1 MPRAQEHEGRHLAK
15 PLQDLFPLPSNTF
28 ERYMLGDDRESHPM
42 AAFMEIDIRG
52 TIDPDV
58 LLRAFLL
65 ALDRHPL
72 LRARVGYNRLG
83 LPYWDLAGPR
93 QPDIA
98 DWGTPLSCP
107 EGERLDLTAGTG
119 MRAWIR
125 CAPGQTRI
133 TIQVHHACSDALGK
147 LTFLAD
153 WLHLCTQL
161 AANGSTPPLPEPN
174 WGALRRR
181 SQAVPTSREQRR
193 NARPT
198 GLLHDLVR
206 FFHRP
211 TVRLPGVPFE
221 QSGEQASL
229 PGLYGVSVSDDV
241 FQRIRYEAHK
251 LCVSVNDWL
260 LTALHVALADWT
272 ATHGPEPLRK
282 MFRVTVPYNMRTD
295 DSTYSP
301 ASNQIGY
308 EVLSNPID
316 AGKDFDALSREIAR
330 CMGPVRKLRTS
341 SFMKL
346 LRVSKAYSQL
356 FPFIAQNWTKSFATV
371 IFSNVGDVSRLFD
384 PLVSKRNGLWT
395 FGDLTVERIAC
406 APPTRPQTH
415 LAMVVMRYG
424 GRLHFST
431 RCEGRVLAPSSIRG
445 FLDHYRST
453 VLGLVGME
461 EEDVVPSFDCP
472 PSTVADSA

>member
-1 MPRAQEHEGRHLAK
+1 M
-15 PLQDLFPLPSNTF
+15 FPLPSNSF

-42 AAFMEIDIRG
+42 AAFMEIDVRG
-52 TIDPDV
+52 AIDPDV
-58 LLRAFLL
+58 LVRAFPL

-72 LRARVGYNRLG
+72 LRACVGYNWLG
-83 LPYWDLAGPR
+83 LPYWDLTAPR

-98 DWGTPLSCP
+98 DWGTPLTCA

-119 MRAWIR
+119 MRTWIR
-125 CAPGQTRI
+125 DAPGRTRI

-153 WLHLCTQL
+153 WLQIYTQL
-161 AANGSTPPLPEPN
+161 AGNESASPLPEPN
-174 WGALRRR
+174 WEAFRRR
-181 SQAVPTSREQRR
+181 TQTAPVSREVRR
-193 NARPT
+193 SARPP

-211 TVRLPGVPFE
+211 TVRLPGIPFE
-221 QSGEQASL
+221 QSGEEAPFS
-229 PGLYGVSVSDDV
+229 GLYGVSVSDDV
-241 FQRIRYEAHK
+241 FQRIRHEAHK
-251 LCVSVNDWL
+251 LCVSVNDWM
-260 LTALHVALADWT
+260 LTALHIALAEWT
-272 ATHGPEPLRK
+272 AIHGPEPLRK

-346 LRVSKAYSQL
+346 LRVSKVYSRL
-356 FPFIAQNWTKSFATV
+356 FPFIAQNWAKSFATV
-371 IFSNVGDVSRLFD
+371 IFSNVGDVSRLFG
-384 PLVSKRNGLWT
+384 PLVTKRDGCWT
-395 FGDLTVERIAC
+395 FGDLTVERIVC

-424 GRLHFST
+424 GRLHFTT

-453 VLGLVGME
+453 VLGLVGIE
-461 EEDVVPSFDCP
+461 EEDVVPAFDRH